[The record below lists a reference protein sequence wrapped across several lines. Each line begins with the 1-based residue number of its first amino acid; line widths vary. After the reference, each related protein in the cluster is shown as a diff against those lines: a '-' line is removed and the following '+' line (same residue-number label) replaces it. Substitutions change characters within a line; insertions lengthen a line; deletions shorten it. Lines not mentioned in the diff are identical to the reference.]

1 MEIDLDDHVAG
12 RNQEYLL
19 SKEENHVLLTLL
31 CLDLEL
37 ICNKIEDNFK
47 AVDNSTS

>member
-1 MEIDLDDHVAG
+1 MENDLDDHVAG

-19 SKEENHVLLTLL
+19 SKEENQVLLTLL
-31 CLDLEL
+31 YLDLEQ
-37 ICNKIEDNFK
+37 ICDKIEDNFK